1 MTRRI
6 SHFGADLKDLT
17 YLTLIFQSVLSTQ
30 EDSSP
35 VIEGLEDL
43 VDVCRSQLE
52 KDGVPV
58 LRRWQS
64 GDGAPSQQE
73 RSTSEVDSDWLYSS
87 NTFFDFGSAEDM
99 PLGFTDINQSASH

>member
-6 SHFGADLKDLT
+6 THFGADLKDLT
-17 YLTLIFQSVLSTQ
+17 YLTLIFQSVLSTE

-58 LRRWQS
+58 LRKTQS
-64 GDGAPSQQE
+64 EDGAPSQRA
-73 RSTSEVDSDWLYSS
+73 RSALEVDSDWLYSS
-87 NTFFDFGSAEDM
+87 NTFFDFASADDM
-99 PLGFTDINQSASH
+99 PFEFTDIN

>member
-6 SHFGADLKDLT
+6 THFGADLKDLT

-35 VIEGLEDL
+35 VVEGLEDL

-58 LRRWQS
+58 LRDTRS
-64 GDGAPSQQE
+64 GDSAPSQQA
-73 RSTSEVDSDWLYSS
+73 EVDNDWLYSS
-87 NTFFDFGSAEDM
+87 NTFFDFVSADDM
-99 PLGFTDINQSASH
+99 PFEFTDIN

>member
-6 SHFGADLKDLT
+6 TRFGADLKDLT

-43 VDVCRSQLE
+43 VDVCKSQLE

-58 LRRWQS
+58 LRQTQN
-64 GDGAPSQQE
+64 GEATPSQQAQFA
-73 RSTSEVDSDWLYSS
+73 SDLDNEWLGSS
-87 NTFFDFGSAEDM
+87 NTFFDFGYAEDM
-99 PLGFTDINQSASH
+99 TVNFTDIGQSA